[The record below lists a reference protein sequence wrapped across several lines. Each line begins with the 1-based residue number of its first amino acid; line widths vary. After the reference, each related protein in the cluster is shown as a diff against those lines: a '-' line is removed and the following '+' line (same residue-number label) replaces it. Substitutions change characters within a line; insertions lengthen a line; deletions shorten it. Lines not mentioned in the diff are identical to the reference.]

1 MTNPFRVGQK
11 VTGEFF
17 TDRADEVTRVV
28 RAFRDPTRLL
38 LYGARRMGKSSVIA
52 MAAERLRS
60 EGGVIVEADVSTA
73 SVLSDVTSRLLT
85 SLHRA
90 GRGPRP
96 GLRDFL
102 GSLRLRFEVDQA
114 TGAPSVA
121 LEARERSTPPERQAE
136 TLEGV
141 LDRLEELAAEV
152 DHPVAVVL
160 DEFQEV
166 VRIGPERAGWWL
178 RSVMQR
184 HDHLSYVCAGSRQSL
199 IAQMLSK
206 EGAFYG
212 GFERLHIGPVDP
224 DHLATWIESRLEGAG
239 VSAEGA
245 GRTIVESVG
254 PRLQD
259 VMSVARHTYYVAAAR
274 GSYEEGD
281 VSRAVEEIIQ
291 GDDAV
296 FQALWDGLTSL
307 QQNVL
312 RAVAAGETSLFAA
325 TTRERYALGP
335 SSSVTTALNA
345 LQKQEVLTG
354 DGEPRF
360 DNPFFRVWVWGSTGP
375 DPDSAAR

>member
-1 MTNPFRVGQK
+1 MSNPFRIGQK

-17 TDRADEVTRVV
+17 TDRADEVARVV
-28 RAFRDPTRLL
+28 RAFRDPSRLL
-38 LYGARRMGKSSVIA
+38 VYGPRRMGKSSLIA
-52 MAAERLRS
+52 MAAQRVRAG
-60 EGGVIVEADVSTA
+60 GGVVVEADLSTA

-90 GRGPRP
+90 GHGRHS
-96 GLRDFL
+96 GLLDFL
-102 GSLRLRFEVDQA
+102 RSLRLRLEIDQA
-114 TGAPSVA
+114 SGAPSVA
-121 LEARERSTPPERQAE
+121 LEARERSMAPERQAE

-141 LDRLEELAAEV
+141 LDRLEELAADA

-166 VRIGPERAGWWL
+166 VRIGPERAAWWL

-184 HDHLSYVCAGSRQSL
+184 HEHVSYVCAGSRQSL

-212 GFERLHIGPVDP
+212 GFERLHLGPVDP
-224 DHLATWIESRLEGAG
+224 DHLATWIDSRLEGAG
-239 VSAEGA
+239 VRGEGA
-245 GRTIVESVG
+245 GRAIVESVG

-259 VMSVARHTYYVAAAR
+259 IMSVARHTWYVAAAR

-281 VSRAVEEIIQ
+281 VPRALEEIVR

-312 RAVAAGETSLFAA
+312 RAVAQGETSLHAA
-325 TTRERYALGP
+325 ATRERYALGP
-335 SSSVTTALNA
+335 PSSVSTALEA
-345 LQKQEVLTG
+345 LEKQEVLAD
-354 DGEPRF
+354 DGGARF
-360 DNPFFRVWVWGSTGP
+360 DNPFFRVWVLERTGP
-375 DPDSAAR
+375 DAGS